1 MRGLIA
7 LGLAT
12 LSCNAIAGSPPEY
25 DACELAPVP
34 GVFFAYEA
42 IALNDRGDIVGQGLG
57 PTSQPAFVWDRFR
70 GARDIGTLPGHWL
83 GRGQAINNWRL
94 IAGVSA
100 PLPGRS
106 SAVVWVPGIG
116 IRRVAAEADTYQPG
130 TATGVNEWGQVVG
143 GDGSVSFVWDI
154 RHGLRQLDPV
164 PGLEFSVAQDI
175 NNLGVVLVT
184 GFGTSG
190 SGSALISTRTSRQE
204 RVPLDSAFGL
214 NDRGQVVGITSA
226 PNGSHA
232 GIWDRASGVRD
243 LGEFAGGEDFGQAK
257 GINNAGTVVGLSY
270 AEDGYRA
277 FVWAA
282 SYGLR
287 DLNTLIDSSSVPAGM
302 HFYDAVKINNRGW
315 ILANA
320 VMQQAGHTYLLRPKR
335 ERATGVEEPGCL

>member
-1 MRGLIA
+1 MRGLVA
-7 LGLAT
+7 LGLAL
-12 LSCNAIAGSPPEY
+12 LSCSASAGSPPRY
-25 DACELAPVP
+25 DVCELAPVP
-34 GVFFAYEA
+34 GVFSDYNAL
-42 IALNDRGDIVGQGLG
+42 ALNDRGDIVGQGFG
-57 PTSQPAFVWDRFR
+57 PASQPAFLWDRFR

-106 SAVVWVPGIG
+106 SAVVWVPRIG
-116 IRRVAAEADTYQPG
+116 IRRITAEADAYQPG

-143 GDGSVSFVWDI
+143 GDGSTSFVWDI
-154 RHGLRQLDPV
+154 WRGLRQLDPV

-175 NNLGVVLVT
+175 NNVGVVLVT
-184 GFGTSG
+184 GFGSGG

-204 RVPLDSAFGL
+204 RVPLASAYGL

-232 GIWDRASGVRD
+232 GVWDRASGVRD
-243 LGEFAGGEDFGQAK
+243 LGELPGGEDFSQAK
-257 GINNAGTVVGLSY
+257 AINNAGTVVGLSY

-287 DLNTLIDSSSVPAGM
+287 DLNTLIDSNSVPAGM
-302 HFYDAVKINNRGW
+302 IIYDALAINNRGW
-315 ILANA
+315 VLANA
-320 VMQQAGHTYLLRPKR
+320 QLQQVAHTYLLRPQR
-335 ERATGVEEPGCL
+335 ERTAGIEEPGCL